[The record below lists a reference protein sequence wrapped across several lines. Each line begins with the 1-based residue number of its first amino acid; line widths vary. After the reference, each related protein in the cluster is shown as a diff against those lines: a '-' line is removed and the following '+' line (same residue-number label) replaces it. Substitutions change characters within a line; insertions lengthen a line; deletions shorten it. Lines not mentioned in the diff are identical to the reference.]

1 MMRRRTRS
9 TLPRPT
15 TLFRSHTSELQS
27 PQNLVCRLLLDWN
40 SDVRSEEHTSELQSP
55 QNLVCRLL
63 LEKGREDRKSTRL
76 NSSHLRISYAVF
88 CLKKCFR
95 CRGCA
100 PWASHNFRAW
110 AARLAPA
117 PATALPTGRRG
128 WRRTHFW
135 PRSFQLNSVF
145 FKRGGTP
152 KNRRYSP
159 PSRSAG

>member
-88 CLKKCFR
+88 CLKKCSVHIASPLGSDIGLLATTLCDIR
-95 CRGCA
+95 RAPGSRVRPCA
-100 PWASHNFRAW
+100 PT
-110 AARLAPA
+110 PA
-117 PATALPTGRRG
+117 PHLYSCARSILLFFLNDGRPPNLTPFPLPAPF
-128 WRRTHFW
+128 RT
-135 PRSFQLNSVF
+135 
-145 FKRGGTP
+145 
-152 KNRRYSP
+152 
-159 PSRSAG
+159 